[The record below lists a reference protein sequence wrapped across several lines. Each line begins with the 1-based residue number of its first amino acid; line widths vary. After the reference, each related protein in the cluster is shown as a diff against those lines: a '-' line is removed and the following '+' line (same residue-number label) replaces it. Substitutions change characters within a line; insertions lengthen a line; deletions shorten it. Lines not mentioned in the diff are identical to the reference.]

1 MHHPRLPAQLRDFM
15 VKLANHR
22 GQDDSKK
29 IGAVPNMND
38 KCKENCDELDLA
50 TLQNDNAELRKK
62 VEAANAEIKELT
74 AKAIDSEKKAK
85 DANDI
90 LSKYIEADKKSLVD
104 SISKR
109 SEFKAD
115 ELASKTVDELRM
127 ISVAIDK
134 AKPPEGTVKNVR
146 GADGAPARPN
156 MMADGRI
163 DSTKSLM
170 GTPKRNADGSITWEV
185 K

>member
-1 MHHPRLPAQLRDFM
+1 MVQLVNHGRD
-15 VKLANHR
+15 N
-22 GQDDSKK
+22 SKK
-29 IGAVPNMND
+29 IGAEPNMN
-38 KCKENCDELDLA
+38 KECHENCDELNLA

-62 VEAANAEIKELT
+62 VETASAEIKELT
-74 AKAIDSEKKAK
+74 AKAADSEKKAK
-85 DANDI
+85 DANDQ
-90 LSKYIEADKKSLVD
+90 LNKYIEAEKKALVD

-115 ELASKTVDELRM
+115 ELASKTVEELRV

-156 MMADGRI
+156 IMADGRI

>member
-1 MHHPRLPAQLRDFM
+1 
-15 VKLANHR
+15 
-22 GQDDSKK
+22 
-29 IGAVPNMND
+29 
-38 KCKENCDELDLA
+38 
-50 TLQNDNAELRKK
+50 
-62 VEAANAEIKELT
+62 
-74 AKAIDSEKKAK
+74 
-85 DANDI
+85 
-90 LSKYIEADKKSLVD
+90 
-104 SISKR
+104 
-109 SEFKAD
+109 
-115 ELASKTVDELRM
+115 M

-156 MMADGRI
+156 IMADGRI